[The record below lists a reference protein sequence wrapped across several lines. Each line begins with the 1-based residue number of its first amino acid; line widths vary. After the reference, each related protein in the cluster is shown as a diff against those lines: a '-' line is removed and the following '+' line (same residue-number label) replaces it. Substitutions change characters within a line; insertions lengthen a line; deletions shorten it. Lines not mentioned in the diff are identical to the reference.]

1 MQTIKLNSKRVEMIL
16 IICHFYLFIG
26 DNMEKENKIL
36 LINKNE
42 SPPLSARLRDL
53 TNNLKSLYAAT
64 PIQMKIP
71 NETDTSSH
79 GLVVSTDI
87 VEPKT
92 PVTQHA
98 ITAKDKWEVAT
109 DASSRNLVVYTDI
122 VEPKTPVTQN
132 ALTAKDKW
140 EVANCQSG
148 TFNARSS
155 GFKVKLSSTYPIQS
169 LVLFIP

>member
-1 MQTIKLNSKRVEMIL
+1 
-16 IICHFYLFIG
+16 
-26 DNMEKENKIL
+26 MEKENKNL
-36 LINKNE
+36 LINKDE

-71 NETDTSSH
+71 NDTDTSSR
-79 GLVVSTDI
+79 GLVVSTDT

-109 DASSRNLVVYTDI
+109 DTSSRDLAVYTDI

-140 EVANCQSG
+140 EVANCQSV

-169 LVLFIP
+169 LVLFVP